1 MIMNNLYYILG
12 SKKIIYNTMRM
23 RMRMRTRLRA
33 NTGLFLIINNETQFN
48 LVFIE

>member
-12 SKKIIYNTMRM
+12 SKKIIYNTM